1 MNFKI
6 NFVIKSTFMKQ
17 QQDYIR
23 DISEIRS
30 MMERSTK
37 FLSLSGWAGIMA
49 GIYALIGA
57 YIAYGVLYFNPD
69 EIVYES
75 FSRGIYSEDIFELL
89 FLAGTVLLLAI
100 GTAVYFSNRKAR
112 RRNETLWN
120 ATSRRLLLNMG
131 VPLVVGGV
139 FILILLS
146 KGLIG
151 LVAPATLLFYGLSL
165 YVASRYTYEDVK
177 VLGLVQITL
186 GLISSYYIGYGLL
199 FWAIGFGVCHII
211 YGIYVHFKYER

>member
-1 MNFKI
+1 
-6 NFVIKSTFMKQ
+6 MKQ

-57 YIAYGVLYFNPD
+57 YIAYKVLYFNPD
-69 EIVYES
+69 EIIYAS
-75 FSRGIYSEDIFELL
+75 FEERRYTGDVLSLLILAAAVL
-89 FLAGTVLLLAI
+89 FLSI
-100 GTAVYFSNRKAR
+100 GTAVYFSNRKAI

-131 VPLVVGGV
+131 VPLVVGGIFV
-139 FILILLS
+139 LVLLS
-146 KGLIG
+146 KELIG
-151 LVAPATLLFYGLSL
+151 LVAPATLIFYGLSL
-165 YVASRYTYEDVK
+165 YVASRYTFEDVK
-177 VLGLVQITL
+177 VLGLIQIAL

-199 FWAIGFGVCHII
+199 FWAIGFGICHII

>member
-1 MNFKI
+1 
-6 NFVIKSTFMKQ
+6 MKQ

-57 YIAYGVLYFNPD
+57 YIAYKVLYFNPD
-69 EIVYES
+69 EIIYAS
-75 FSRGIYSEDIFELL
+75 FEERRYTGDVLSLLILAAAVL
-89 FLAGTVLLLAI
+89 FLSI
-100 GTAVYFSNRKAR
+100 GTAVYFSNRKAI

-131 VPLVVGGV
+131 VPLVVGG
-139 FILILLS
+139 ICP
-146 KGLIG
+146 GCN
-151 LVAPATLLFYGLSL
+151 PAVS
-165 YVASRYTYEDVK
+165 
-177 VLGLVQITL
+177 
-186 GLISSYYIGYGLL
+186 
-199 FWAIGFGVCHII
+199 
-211 YGIYVHFKYER
+211 

>member
-1 MNFKI
+1 
-6 NFVIKSTFMKQ
+6 MKQ

-57 YIAYGVLYFNPD
+57 YIAYKVLYFNPD
-69 EIVYES
+69 EIIYAS
-75 FSRGIYSEDIFELL
+75 FEEPRYTGDVLSLLILAAAVL
-89 FLAGTVLLLAI
+89 FLSI
-100 GTAVYFSNRKAR
+100 GTAVYFSNRKAIR
-112 RRNETLWN
+112 RSETLWN

-131 VPLVVGGV
+131 VPLVVGGIFV
-139 FILILLS
+139 LVLLS

-151 LVAPATLLFYGLSL
+151 LIAPATLIFYGLSL
-165 YVASRYTYEDVK
+165 YVASRYTFEDVK
-177 VLGLVQITL
+177 VLGLIQIAL

-199 FWAIGFGVCHII
+199 FWAIGFGICHII

>member
-1 MNFKI
+1 
-6 NFVIKSTFMKQ
+6 MK

-57 YIAYGVLYFNPD
+57 YIAYKVLYFNPD
-69 EIVYES
+69 EIIYAS
-75 FSRGIYSEDIFELL
+75 FEERRYTGDVLSLLILAAAVL
-89 FLAGTVLLLAI
+89 FLSI
-100 GTAVYFSNRKAR
+100 GTAVYFSNRKAI

-131 VPLVVGGV
+131 VPLVVGGIFV
-139 FILILLS
+139 LVLLS
-146 KGLIG
+146 KELIG
-151 LVAPATLLFYGLSL
+151 LVAPATLIFYGLSL
-165 YVASRYTYEDVK
+165 YVASRYTFEDVK
-177 VLGLVQITL
+177 VLGLIQIAL

-199 FWAIGFGVCHII
+199 FWAIGFGICHII

>member
-1 MNFKI
+1 
-6 NFVIKSTFMKQ
+6 MKQ

-57 YIAYGVLYFNPD
+57 YIAYKVLYFNPD
-69 EIVYES
+69 EIIYAS
-75 FSRGIYSEDIFELL
+75 FEERRYTGDVLSLLILAAAVL
-89 FLAGTVLLLAI
+89 FLSI
-100 GTAVYFSNRKAR
+100 GTAVYFSNRKAI

-131 VPLVVGGV
+131 VPLVVGGIFV
-139 FILILLS
+139 LVLLS
-146 KGLIG
+146 KELIG
-151 LVAPATLLFYGLSL
+151 LVAPATLIFYGLSL
-165 YVASRYTYEDVK
+165 YVASRYTFEDVK
-177 VLGLVQITL
+177 VLGLIQIAL

-199 FWAIGFGVCHII
+199 FWAIGFEIGHII

>member
-1 MNFKI
+1 
-6 NFVIKSTFMKQ
+6 MKQ

-49 GIYALIGA
+49 GVYALIGA
-57 YIAYGVLYFNPD
+57 YIAYKVLYFNPD
-69 EIVYES
+69 EIVYAS
-75 FSRGIYSEDIFELL
+75 FEERRYTGDVLNLL
-89 FLAGTVLLLAI
+89 ILAGAVLLLAI
-100 GTAVYFSNRKAR
+100 GTAVYFSNRKAI

-120 ATSRRLLLNMG
+120 DTSRRMLLNMG
-131 VPLVVGGV
+131 VPLVVGGL
-139 FILILLS
+139 FILILMS

-151 LVAPATLLFYGLSL
+151 LIAPMTLIFYGLSL

-177 VLGLVQITL
+177 ILGLIQITL